1 MYQSEVIQ
9 FHVLEM
15 RFFPDYTLFTLN
27 NYIRTNDLCVLNFNY
42 FMHFKD
48 CQAGLNFAN
57 EDEANKFKAVV
68 NDKINQR
75 AKRRIG
81 KSLFTLSLLYIGI
94 SWDLQVK

>member
-1 MYQSEVIQ
+1 MIS
-9 FHVLEM
+9 
-15 RFFPDYTLFTLN
+15 
-27 NYIRTNDLCVLNFNY
+27 VLNFKY

-81 KSLFTLSLLYIGI
+81 KSLSSLYYLSCKLESAGI
-94 SWDLQVK
+94 YK